1 MPFQSNANLNHGPRN
16 STPNI
21 LSSAPA
27 RKELTMDQALYLV
40 ILVVLFVGIVAWV
53 FARKRK
59 ARFERDAK
67 IPFQDKDG

>member
-1 MPFQSNANLNHGPRN
+1 
-16 STPNI
+16 
-21 LSSAPA
+21 
-27 RKELTMDQALYLV
+27 MDQAIYLV
-40 ILVVLFVGIVAWV
+40 ILIVVFVGIVAWV